1 MKKVLSII
9 ISVFMIGATFAGCG
23 SNGGATF
30 TAIGVQNTKNS
41 SSINCNG
48 ALSNELSEAFKKT
61 GNTLT
66 VVEIDGDPYP
76 VGNTITAEYDVG
88 SSSDNKVSRNKMYTQ
103 MAVKTVNEDAI
114 PKTAE
119 TDMLKALTVLSRS
132 VNSLANGD
140 EKATKKI
147 VLCSNLLSTTGKIN
161 FVDSTLYFDSENYI
175 EYLSKDLPDM
185 SGINVTWLV
194 SDTDDEQ
201 APLEN
206 SDVSR
211 LEEFYRTLIEK
222 AGGSVEYIEE
232 NSAVGETDKS
242 GWPDVSTVDVRKDS
256 YKGSKNLD
264 VTLDDTTL
272 FKSDSTEWLNEE
284 KATAKLESLV
294 DVINDSEC
302 NIVIAGSTASTDS
315 SEEQHIAFSKKR
327 AVAVMDKLVSL
338 GADASKLKAVGI
350 GKSYIK
356 YRVKDTGEFST
367 EENHKQNRVVFIVS
381 EDTDKAQYFLE
392 VAEKFPDINKDM
404 AHISF
409 TNVCRI
415 YANSPKKQAL
425 LL

>member
-1 MKKVLSII
+1 MKKVVSII
-9 ISVFMIGATFAGCG
+9 ISIFMIAAMFAGCG
-23 SNGGATF
+23 SKGDTTF
-30 TAIGVQNTKNS
+30 TAVGVQNTKNS

-61 GNTLT
+61 DNTLT

-76 VGNTITAEYDVG
+76 VGKNITAEYDVG
-88 SSSDNKVSRNKMYTQ
+88 SSSDNKASRNKMYTQ

-119 TDMLKALTVLSRS
+119 IDMLKALTVLSRS
-132 VNSLANGD
+132 VNSLANGS
-140 EKATKKI
+140 ENAIKKI
-147 VLCSNLLSTTGKIN
+147 VLCANLLSTSGKIN

-175 EYLSKDLPDM
+175 EYLEKDLPDM
-185 SGINVTWLV
+185 NGISVTWIV
-194 SDTDDEQ
+194 TGTEGEQ
-201 APLEN
+201 ESLNN
-206 SDVSR
+206 SDISK
-211 LEEFYRTLIEK
+211 LEDFYRKLIEE
-222 AGGSVEYIEE
+222 AGGNVKFIEE
-232 NSAVGETDKS
+232 NNGGETDKS
-242 GWPDVSTVDVRKDS
+242 GWPDVSVVDVRKDS

-302 NIVIAGSTASTDS
+302 NIVIAGSTAATDS
-315 SEEQHIAFSKKR
+315 SEEQHVTFSKKR
-327 AVAVMDKLVSL
+327 ADTVMDKLISL

-350 GKSYIK
+350 GKSYSK
-356 YRVKDTGEFST
+356 YRVKDTGEFNT

>member
-23 SNGGATF
+23 SKGGATF

-88 SSSDNKVSRNKMYTQ
+88 SSSDNKASRNKMYTQ

-114 PKTAE
+114 SKTPE
-119 TDMLKALTVLSRS
+119 IDMLKALTVLSRS
-132 VNSLANGD
+132 VNSLAHGS
-140 EKATKKI
+140 EKATKRI
-147 VLCSNLLSTTGKIN
+147 VICANLLSTTGKIN
-161 FVDSTLYFDSENYI
+161 FVDSTLYFDAENYI
-175 EYLSKDLPDM
+175 EYLTNELPNLN
-185 SGINVTWLV
+185 GFNVTWIV
-194 SDTDDEQ
+194 TGTEGEQ
-201 APLEN
+201 ENLNN
-206 SDVSR
+206 SDISK
-211 LEEFYRTLIEK
+211 LEDFYRNLIEK

-242 GWPDVSTVDVRKDS
+242 GWPEVSAVDVRKTR
-256 YKGSKNLD
+256 YTGGKNLD
-264 VTLDDTTL
+264 VTLDYSTL
-272 FKSDSTEWLNEE
+272 FKADSTEWLSEE
-284 KATAKLESLV
+284 EATATLKGLV
-294 DVINDSEC
+294 DVINSSE
-302 NIVIAGSTASTDS
+302 NNTIIAGSTASTDS

-356 YRVKDTGEFST
+356 YRVKDTGEFSK

-392 VAEKFPDINKDM
+392 VAEKFPDINK
-404 AHISF
+404 
-409 TNVCRI
+409 
-415 YANSPKKQAL
+415 
-425 LL
+425 

>member
-9 ISVFMIGATFAGCG
+9 ISVFMIAAMFAGCG
-23 SNGGATF
+23 SKGGTTF
-30 TAIGVQNTKNS
+30 TAVGVQNTQNS

-76 VGNTITAEYDVG
+76 VGKNITAEYDVG
-88 SSSDNKVSRNKMYTQ
+88 SSSDNKASRNKMYTQ
-103 MAVKTVNEDAI
+103 MAVKTVNDAI
-114 PKTAE
+114 PKTPE
-119 TDMLKALTVLSRS
+119 IDMLKALTVLSRS
-132 VNSLANGD
+132 VNSLAHGS
-140 EKATKKI
+140 EKATKRI
-147 VLCSNLLSTTGKIN
+147 VVCANLLSTSGKIN
-161 FVDSTLYFDSENYI
+161 FVDSTLYFDLDNYI
-175 EYLSKDLPDM
+175 DYLKNELPDLND
-185 SGINVTWLV
+185 INVIWIVTA
-194 SDTDDEQ
+194 TEGEQ
-201 APLEN
+201 ERLNN
-206 SDVSR
+206 SDIR
-211 LEEFYRTLIEK
+211 KLEDFYRTLIEK
-222 AGGSVEYIEE
+222 AGGNVEFIEE
-232 NSAVGETDKS
+232 NDGGEIDKS

-302 NIVIAGSTASTDS
+302 NIVIAGSTAATDS
-315 SEEQHIAFSKKR
+315 SEEQHVTFSKKR
-327 AVAVMDKLVSL
+327 ADTVMDKLISL

-350 GKSYIK
+350 GKSYSR
-356 YRVKDTGEFST
+356 YRVKDTGEFNT

-392 VAEKFPDINKDM
+392 VAEKFPNINK
-404 AHISF
+404 
-409 TNVCRI
+409 
-415 YANSPKKQAL
+415 
-425 LL
+425 

>member
-9 ISVFMIGATFAGCG
+9 ISIFMIAAMFAGCG
-23 SNGGATF
+23 SKGGTTF
-30 TAIGVQNTKNS
+30 TAVGVQNTKNS

-88 SSSDNKVSRNKMYTQ
+88 SSSDNKASRNKMYTQ
-103 MAVKTVNEDAI
+103 MAEKTVNEAI

-119 TDMLKALTVLSRS
+119 IDMLKALTVLSRS
-132 VNSLANGD
+132 VNSLANGS
-140 EKATKKI
+140 EKATKRI
-147 VLCSNLLSTTGKIN
+147 LLCANLLSTSGKIN
-161 FVDSTLYFDSENYI
+161 FVDSTLYFDLDNYI
-175 EYLSKDLPDM
+175 DYLENELPDLN
-185 SGINVTWLV
+185 GINVRWIVTG
-194 SDTDDEQ
+194 TEGEQ
-201 APLEN
+201 ENLNN
-206 SDVSR
+206 SDISK
-211 LEEFYRTLIEK
+211 LEDFYRTLIEK
-222 AGGSVEYIEE
+222 AGGNVEFIEE
-232 NSAVGETDKS
+232 NNGGEIDKS
-242 GWPDVSTVDVRKDS
+242 GWPDVSVVDVRKDS

-272 FKSDSTEWLNEE
+272 FKPDSVNWLNED

-302 NIVIAGSTASTDS
+302 NIVIAGSTAATDS
-315 SEEQHIAFSKKR
+315 SEEQHVTFSKKR
-327 AVAVMDKLVSL
+327 ADTVMDKLISL

-350 GKSYIK
+350 GKSYSR
-356 YRVKDTGEFST
+356 YRVKDTGEFNT

-392 VAEKFPDINKDM
+392 VAEKFPNINK
-404 AHISF
+404 
-409 TNVCRI
+409 
-415 YANSPKKQAL
+415 
-425 LL
+425 

>member
-9 ISVFMIGATFAGCG
+9 ISVFMIAAMFAGCG
-23 SNGGATF
+23 SKGGTTF
-30 TAIGVQNTKNS
+30 TAVGVQNTKNS

-76 VGNTITAEYDVG
+76 VGNNIVAEYDAG
-88 SSSDNKVSRNKMYTQ
+88 SSSDNKASRNKMYTQ
-103 MAVKTVNEDAI
+103 MAEKTVNEAI

-119 TDMLKALTVLSRS
+119 IDMLKALTVLSRS
-132 VNSLANGD
+132 VNSLANGS
-140 EKATKKI
+140 EKATKRI
-147 VLCSNLLSTTGKIN
+147 LLCANLLSTSGKIN
-161 FVDSTLYFDSENYI
+161 FVDSTLYFDLDNYI
-175 EYLSKDLPDM
+175 DYLENELPDLN
-185 SGINVTWLV
+185 GINITWIVTG
-194 SDTDDEQ
+194 TEGEQ
-201 APLEN
+201 ENLNN
-206 SDVSR
+206 SDISK
-211 LEEFYRTLIEK
+211 LEDFYRTLIEK
-222 AGGSVEYIEE
+222 AGGNVKFIEE
-232 NSAVGETDKS
+232 NNGSEIDKS
-242 GWPDVSTVDVRKDS
+242 GWPDVSAVDVRKDS

-302 NIVIAGSTASTDS
+302 NIVIAGSTAATDS
-315 SEEQHIAFSKKR
+315 SEEQHVTFSKKR
-327 AVAVMDKLVSL
+327 ADKVMDKLISL

-350 GKSYIK
+350 GKSYSR
-356 YRVKDTGEFST
+356 YRVKDTGEFNT

-392 VAEKFPDINKDM
+392 VAEKFPNINK
-404 AHISF
+404 
-409 TNVCRI
+409 
-415 YANSPKKQAL
+415 
-425 LL
+425 

>member
-9 ISVFMIGATFAGCG
+9 ISIFMIAAMFAGCG
-23 SNGGATF
+23 SKGGTTF
-30 TAIGVQNTKNS
+30 TAVGVQNTKNS

-88 SSSDNKVSRNKMYTQ
+88 SSSDNKASRNKMYTQ
-103 MAVKTVNEDAI
+103 MAEKTVNEAI

-119 TDMLKALTVLSRS
+119 IDMLKALTVLSRS
-132 VNSLANGD
+132 VNSLANGS
-140 EKATKKI
+140 EKATKRI
-147 VLCSNLLSTTGKIN
+147 LLCANLLSTSGKIN
-161 FVDSTLYFDSENYI
+161 FVDSTLYFDLDNYI
-175 EYLSKDLPDM
+175 DYLENELPDLN
-185 SGINVTWLV
+185 GINVRWIVTG
-194 SDTDDEQ
+194 TEGEQ
-201 APLEN
+201 ENLNN
-206 SDVSR
+206 SDISK
-211 LEEFYRTLIEK
+211 LEDFYRTLIEK
-222 AGGSVEYIEE
+222 AGGNVEFIEE
-232 NSAVGETDKS
+232 NNGGEIDKS
-242 GWPDVSTVDVRKDS
+242 GWPDVSVVDVRKDS

-272 FKSDSTEWLNEE
+272 FKPDSVNWLNED

-302 NIVIAGSTASTDS
+302 NIVIAGSTAATDS
-315 SEEQHIAFSKKR
+315 SEEQHVTFSKKR
-327 AVAVMDKLVSL
+327 ADTVMDKLISL

-350 GKSYIK
+350 GKSYSR
-356 YRVKDTGEFST
+356 YRVKDTGEFNT

-392 VAEKFPDINKDM
+392 VAEKFPNINKDM

-415 YANSPKKQAL
+415 YANSPKK
-425 LL
+425 

>member
-23 SNGGATF
+23 SKDGTTF
-30 TAIGVQNTKNS
+30 TAIGVENTKNS

-66 VVEIDGDPYP
+66 IVEIDGDPYQ
-76 VGNTITAEYDVG
+76 VGKNITAEYDVG
-88 SSSDNKVSRNKMYTQ
+88 SSSDNKASRNKMYTQ
-103 MAVKTVNEDAI
+103 MAVKTVNEEAI
-114 PKTAE
+114 PKTLE
-119 TDMLKALTVLSRS
+119 IDMFKALTVLSRS
-132 VNSLANGD
+132 VNSLAHGS
-140 EKATKKI
+140 EKATKRI
-147 VLCSNLLSTTGKIN
+147 VICANLLSTSGKIN

-175 EYLSKDLPDM
+175 EYLAKELPDLN
-185 SGINVTWLV
+185 GINVTWIV
-194 SDTDDEQ
+194 TGTEGEQ
-201 APLEN
+201 ESLNN
-206 SDVSR
+206 SDINK
-211 LEEFYRTLIEK
+211 LEDFYRTLIDR
-222 AGGSVEYIEE
+222 AGGNVKFIEE
-232 NSAVGETDKS
+232 NNGGEGEIDKS
-242 GWPDVSTVDVRKDS
+242 GWPDVSAVDVRKDS

-302 NIVIAGSTASTDS
+302 NIVIAGSTAATDS
-315 SEEQHIAFSKKR
+315 SEEQHVAFSKKR
-327 AVAVMDKLVSL
+327 ADTVMDKLISL

-350 GKSYIK
+350 GKSYSK
-356 YRVKDTGEFST
+356 YRVKDTGEFNT

-392 VAEKFPDINKDM
+392 VAEKFPNINK
-404 AHISF
+404 
-409 TNVCRI
+409 
-415 YANSPKKQAL
+415 
-425 LL
+425 

>member
-9 ISVFMIGATFAGCG
+9 ISVFMIAAMFAGCG
-23 SNGGATF
+23 SKGGTTF
-30 TAIGVQNTKNS
+30 TAVGVQNTQNS

-76 VGNTITAEYDVG
+76 VGKNITAEYDVG
-88 SSSDNKVSRNKMYTQ
+88 SSSDNKASRNKMYTQ
-103 MAVKTVNEDAI
+103 MAVKTVNNDVI

-119 TDMLKALTVLSRS
+119 IDMLKALTVLSRS
-132 VNSLANGD
+132 VNSLAHGS
-140 EKATKKI
+140 EKATKRI
-147 VLCSNLLSTTGKIN
+147 VVCANLLSTSGKIN
-161 FVDSTLYFDSENYI
+161 FLESTLYFDLDNYI
-175 EYLSKDLPDM
+175 DYLENELPDLN
-185 SGINVTWLV
+185 GINVIWIVTG
-194 SDTDDEQ
+194 TEGEQ
-201 APLEN
+201 ENLNN
-206 SDVSR
+206 SDISK
-211 LEEFYRTLIEK
+211 LKDFYRTLIEK
-222 AGGSVEYIEE
+222 AGGNVKFIEE
-232 NSAVGETDKS
+232 NNGGEGEIDKS
-242 GWPDVSTVDVRKDS
+242 GWPDVSAVDVRKDS

-302 NIVIAGSTASTDS
+302 NIVIAGSTAATDS
-315 SEEQHIAFSKKR
+315 SEEQHVTFSKKR
-327 AVAVMDKLVSL
+327 ADTVMDKLISL

-350 GKSYIK
+350 GKSYSR
-356 YRVKDTGEFST
+356 YRVKDTGEFNT

-392 VAEKFPDINKDM
+392 VAEKFPNINK
-404 AHISF
+404 
-409 TNVCRI
+409 
-415 YANSPKKQAL
+415 
-425 LL
+425 

>member
-9 ISVFMIGATFAGCG
+9 ISVFMIAAMFAGCG
-23 SNGGATF
+23 SKGGTTF
-30 TAIGVQNTKNS
+30 TAVGVQNTKNS

-76 VGNTITAEYDVG
+76 VGNNIVVEYDVG
-88 SSSDNKVSRNKMYTQ
+88 SSSDNKASRNKMYTQ
-103 MAVKTVNEDAI
+103 MAVKTVNDEAI
-114 PKTAE
+114 PKTPE
-119 TDMLKALTVLSRS
+119 IDMLKALTVLSHS
-132 VNSLANGD
+132 VNALADGTDNA
-140 EKATKKI
+140 EKNI
-147 VLCSNLLSTTGKIN
+147 VLCANLLSTTGKIN
-161 FVDSTLYFDSENYI
+161 FVDSTLYFDTENYI
-175 EYLSKDLPDM
+175 EYLGKELPDM
-185 SGINVTWLV
+185 NDISVTWIV
-194 SDTDDEQ
+194 TGTEGDEQ
-201 APLEN
+201 ENLNN
-206 SDVSR
+206 SDISK
-211 LEEFYRTLIEK
+211 LEDFYRTLIEK
-222 AGGSVEYIEE
+222 AGGNVKFIEE
-232 NSAVGETDKS
+232 NNGGEIDKS
-242 GWPDVSTVDVRKDS
+242 GWPDVSAVDVRKDS

-302 NIVIAGSTASTDS
+302 NIVIAGSTAATDS
-315 SEEQHIAFSKKR
+315 SEEQHVTFSKKR
-327 AVAVMDKLVSL
+327 ANTVMDKLISL

-350 GKSYIK
+350 GKSYSR
-356 YRVKDTGEFST
+356 YRVKDTGEFNT

-381 EDTDKAQYFLE
+381 ENTDKAQYFLE
-392 VAEKFPDINKDM
+392 VAEKFPNINKDM

-415 YANSPKKQAL
+415 YANSPKK
-425 LL
+425 